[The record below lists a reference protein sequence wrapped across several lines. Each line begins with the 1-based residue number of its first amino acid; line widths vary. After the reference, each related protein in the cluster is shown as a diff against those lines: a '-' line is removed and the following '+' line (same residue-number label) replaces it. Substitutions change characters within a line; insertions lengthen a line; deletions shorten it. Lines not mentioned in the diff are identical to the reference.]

1 VNYGGKS
8 KKMSFGFEIDL
19 NDIDEFPDILLQTKK
34 KTKKETTKHFE
45 KLQTHIYCKGC
56 DCYIKNWSQHT
67 KTKKH
72 NTAKK

>member
-1 VNYGGKS
+1 
-8 KKMSFGFEIDL
+8 MSIGREIDL
-19 NDIDEFPDILLQTKK
+19 NDIDEFEPLPIK
-34 KTKKETTKHFE
+34 KTKKESTKHFE
-45 KLQTHIYCKGC
+45 KLQTHVYCSKC